1 MRIRRIE
8 MDVASFGNITTFTV
22 LFTFIG
28 VLVIGAF
35 KAYER
40 ITNPGSPET
49 WDRAKFGLFVVV
61 VGVIMLLEYLSSG
74 VMSFPTDDIIQI
86 GITMT
91 TPIFGLFGLA
101 YSTIVA
107 GKLIKRDVIVPIVAS
122 VKAEAA
128 SKPTGTPL
136 PASETNWLAISV
148 TPTYQAGKG
157 IVPVKFNIY
166 GTQPQPDHPGISSID
181 IDFADGS
188 AIQTVVL
195 KGDQATADHIF
206 TFVKTQ
212 EYTGH
217 TFYPIFKCNG
227 SDGSTYL
234 FNAGDRKSVEI
245 YVESL

>member
-1 MRIRRIE
+1 ME
-8 MDVASFGNITTFTV
+8 FNTV
-22 LFTFIG
+22 LTLAFTFIG
-28 VLVIGAF
+28 VLVIGAL

-40 ITNPGSPET
+40 ITAPNSVET
-49 WDRAKFGLFVVV
+49 WDKAKFGTFVVV
-61 VGVIMLLEYLSSG
+61 AGVIMLIEYFSSG
-74 VMSFPTDDIIQI
+74 IMAFPTDAIIQTGVTI
-86 GITMT
+86 V
-91 TPIFGLFGLA
+91 TPIASLFGLTYA
-101 YSTIVA
+101 A
-107 GKLIKRDVIVPIVAS
+107 LIGGSLVKRDVIVPIVAS
-122 VKAEAA
+122 VKSEA
-128 SKPTGTPL
+128 SPKPTGTPL
-136 PASETNWLAISV
+136 SAGETNWLAISV

-166 GTQPQPDHPGISSID
+166 GTQPQPDHPGIASID

-195 KGDQATADHIF
+195 KGDHTTADHIF
-206 TFVKTQ
+206 TFVKTP